1 VRLKLVQQIV
11 AAFRSI
17 TAALRT
23 PPTKLIARLKGSSP
37 VVYSSQVHP
46 TPKRSR
52 LQDKGNGGTSDVP
65 VMVRRV
71 QPDRARWWHRLQP
84 VRVQREHD
92 ASDTRAKRG
101 HNAKNNARITRNNAE
116 ICGSRVAPG
125 AAYVLY
131 LRELLPDRKRNSE
144 NYYPVLVNS
153 ELASFSPARLGRGF
167 KRTYLSAFISGLI
180 GFFLSSL
187 PARLKTR
194 PGIGCCGKSGKLLA
208 IFLI

>member
-1 VRLKLVQQIV
+1 
-11 AAFRSI
+11 
-17 TAALRT
+17 
-23 PPTKLIARLKGSSP
+23 
-37 VVYSSQVHP
+37 
-46 TPKRSR
+46 
-52 LQDKGNGGTSDVP
+52 LQDKETGGTSDVP

-71 QPDRARWWHRLQP
+71 QPGRARWWHRLQP

-167 KRTYLSAFISGLI
+167 KRTDLSAFICGLI
-180 GFFLSSL
+180 GFFLSFS
-187 PARLKTR
+187 R
-194 PGIGCCGKSGKLLA
+194 PGSGVGTDYGLRRQRPHRSSELLNWNHYASDKLKLA
-208 IFLI
+208 